1 MIVLFTALNLKH
13 SLDLHNIQFFAIF
26 IRSVKYQIYKFNKVS
41 FMFTYDMSKAGAN
54 SLYHYLYQC
63 IKKDIVSGNV
73 LAGEQL
79 PSKRNLAQNLGV
91 SVVTVENAYAQL
103 LAEGY
108 IYSLPK
114 KGFFVA
120 DINATAEPC
129 AQRKRK
135 MPRTRRLR
143 AELTDESE
151 HINPKYIADFASNG
165 SDIEAFPFTTWAK
178 ITREVLC
185 ERQNDLL
192 QVSPGMGALEL
203 RRAIARMLREFRNI
217 QVSPE
222 QIVIGAGTDYLYG
235 LLVQLL
241 GFDKCYGVEDPGWSK
256 ISKLYSQYGVKVR
269 HVPILNDNFVDSVA
283 DFGVDVMHISPAHHF
298 PTGKVMPIG
307 ERYRLLSWATESP
320 RRYIVEDDYD
330 SEFRMTGKPIPALQN
345 IDVSEKVIY
354 LNTFSKTMTSAIRLS
369 YMVLPP
375 HLVEKFHQ
383 KLSFYSCS
391 VSNLDQYVMA
401 KFIDLGYYETHI
413 NRMRNL
419 YRAKRDALL
428 SAIRK
433 SRLSS
438 VVRIYEEDAGLHFI
452 LEASIKCSDSDF
464 CRQLRQKGV
473 NIKALSEYYFEAQP
487 SVHKF
492 VINYSSVDKRN
503 VQKAVQA
510 FALLCK

>member
-1 MIVLFTALNLKH
+1 
-13 SLDLHNIQFFAIF
+13 
-26 IRSVKYQIYKFNKVS
+26 
-41 FMFTYDMSKAGAN
+41 MFTYDMSKAGAN

-63 IKKDIVSGNV
+63 IKKDIVNGNI
-73 LAGEQL
+73 LAEEQL
-79 PSKRNLAQNLGV
+79 PSKRNLAQNLGI

-103 LAEGY
+103 LAEGF

-120 DINATAEPC
+120 DINAAAN
-129 AQRKRK
+129 AQTLRSRKK
-135 MPRTRRLR
+135 SRTRRLR
-143 AELTDESE
+143 VERPEESE
-151 HINPKYIADFASNG
+151 HTNPKYIADFASNG

-192 QVSPGMGALEL
+192 QVSPGMGSLEL

-235 LLVQLL
+235 LLVQLF
-241 GFDKCYGVEDPGWSK
+241 GFDKCYGVEDPGYGK
-256 ISKLYSQYGVKVR
+256 ISKLYSQYGIKVC
-269 HVPILNDNFVDSVA
+269 HIPVDGDNFVDALKKSDA
-283 DFGVDVMHISPAHHF
+283 DIVHISPSHHF

-307 ERYRLLSWATESP
+307 ERYRLLSWAAESP
-320 RRYIVEDDYD
+320 KRYIVEDDYD

-345 IDVSEKVIY
+345 IDVTEKVVY

-375 HLVEKFHQ
+375 HLAEKFRNE
-383 KLSFYSCS
+383 LSFYSCT

-419 YRAKRDALL
+419 YRAKRDILL
-428 SAIRK
+428 STIRK
-433 SRLSS
+433 SKLSKAA
-438 VVRIYEEDAGLHFI
+438 RIYEEDAGLHFI
-452 LEASIKCSDSDF
+452 LEANTKCSDVEF
-464 CRQLRQKGV
+464 CNRARIRGV
-473 NIKALSEYYFEAQP
+473 NIRALSEYYFEAKP
-487 SVHKF
+487 SQHKF
-492 VINYSSVDKRN
+492 VVNYSSVDKVN
-503 VQKAVQA
+503 MQKAVQILA
-510 FALLCK
+510 SLCN

>member
-1 MIVLFTALNLKH
+1 
-13 SLDLHNIQFFAIF
+13 
-26 IRSVKYQIYKFNKVS
+26 
-41 FMFTYDMSKAGAN
+41 MFTYDMSKAGAN

-63 IKKDIVSGNV
+63 IKKDIVNGKI
-73 LAGEQL
+73 LAEEQL

-91 SVVTVENAYAQL
+91 SIVTVENAYAQL
-103 LAEGY
+103 LAEGF

-120 DINATAEPC
+120 DINAAAN
-129 AQRKRK
+129 AQTLRNYKK
-135 MPRTRRLR
+135 SRTRRLR
-143 AELTDESE
+143 AEFPEESE
-151 HINPKYIADFASNG
+151 HTNPKYIADFASNG

-178 ITREVLC
+178 ITHEVLC

-192 QVSPGMGALEL
+192 QVSPGMGSLEL

-241 GFDKCYGVEDPGWSK
+241 GFDKCYGVEDPGYGK
-256 ISKLYSQYGVKVR
+256 ISKLYSQYDIKVC
-269 HVPILNDNFVDSVA
+269 HIPVDGDNFVDALKKSDA
-283 DFGVDVMHISPAHHF
+283 DIVHISPSHHF
-298 PTGKVMPIG
+298 PTGKVMPVG
-307 ERYRLLSWATESP
+307 ERYRLLSWAAESP
-320 RRYIVEDDYD
+320 KRYIVEDDYD

-345 IDVSEKVIY
+345 IDVTEKVIY

-375 HLVEKFHQ
+375 HLAEKFRNE
-383 KLSFYSCS
+383 LSFYSCT

-419 YRAKRDALL
+419 YRAKRDILL
-428 SAIRK
+428 STIRK
-433 SRLSS
+433 SKLSKAA
-438 VVRIYEEDAGLHFI
+438 RIYEEDAGLHFI
-452 LEASIKCSDSDF
+452 LEVNTKCSDVEF
-464 CRQLRQKGV
+464 CNRTRIRGV
-473 NIKALSEYYFEAQP
+473 NIRALSEYYFEAKP
-487 SVHKF
+487 SQHKF
-492 VINYSSVDKRN
+492 VVNYSSVDKAN
-503 VQKAVQA
+503 MQKAVQILA
-510 FALLCK
+510 SLCN

>member
-1 MIVLFTALNLKH
+1 
-13 SLDLHNIQFFAIF
+13 
-26 IRSVKYQIYKFNKVS
+26 
-41 FMFTYDMSKAGAN
+41 MFTYDMSKAGAN
-54 SLYHYLYQC
+54 RLYHYLYQC

-73 LAGEQL
+73 LAEEQL

-120 DINATAEPC
+120 DINATAELN

-143 AELTDESE
+143 TELPEESE
-151 HINPKYIADFASNG
+151 HTNPKYIADFASNG
-165 SDIEAFPFTTWAK
+165 ADIEAFPFTTWAK

-185 ERQNDLL
+185 ERQKDLL
-192 QVSPGMGALEL
+192 QVSPGIGTLEL
-203 RRAIARMLREFRNI
+203 RRSIARMLREFRNI
-217 QVSPE
+217 HATPE

-241 GFDKCYGVEDPGWSK
+241 GFDKCYGVEDPGYGK
-256 ISKLYSQYGVKVR
+256 ISKIYGQYGVEVC
-269 HVPILNDNFVDSVA
+269 HIPIDGEKFVDALTKSNA
-283 DFGVDVMHISPAHHF
+283 DIVHISPAHHF
-298 PTGKVMPIG
+298 PTGMVMPVG
-307 ERYRLLSWATESP
+307 ERYRLLSWAAESP
-320 RRYIVEDDYD
+320 KRYIVEDDYD

-345 IDVSEKVIY
+345 IDVTEKVIY

-375 HLVEKFHQ
+375 HLAEKFHID
-383 KLSFYSCS
+383 LSFYSCT

-419 YRAKRDALL
+419 YRAKRDMLL
-428 SAIRK
+428 LAIHK
-433 SRLSS
+433 SRLSNIA
-438 VVRIYEEDAGLHFI
+438 RIYEEDAGLHFI
-452 LEASIKCSDSDF
+452 LEVSTKCSDAEF
-464 CRQLRQKGV
+464 CKRLRQKGV
-473 NIKALSEYYFEAQP
+473 NVKALSEYFFEAKP
-487 SVHKF
+487 SIHKF
-492 VINYSSVDKRN
+492 VINYSSVDKNRM
-503 VQKAVQA
+503 QKAVQA
-510 FALLCK
+510 LASLCE

>member
-1 MIVLFTALNLKH
+1 
-13 SLDLHNIQFFAIF
+13 
-26 IRSVKYQIYKFNKVS
+26 
-41 FMFTYDMSKAGAN
+41 
-54 SLYHYLYQC
+54 
-63 IKKDIVSGNV
+63 
-73 LAGEQL
+73 
-79 PSKRNLAQNLGV
+79 
-91 SVVTVENAYAQL
+91 
-103 LAEGY
+103 
-108 IYSLPK
+108 
-114 KGFFVA
+114 
-120 DINATAEPC
+120 
-129 AQRKRK
+129 
-135 MPRTRRLR
+135 
-143 AELTDESE
+143 
-151 HINPKYIADFASNG
+151 
-165 SDIEAFPFTTWAK
+165 
-178 ITREVLC
+178 
-185 ERQNDLL
+185 
-192 QVSPGMGALEL
+192 
-203 RRAIARMLREFRNI
+203 
-217 QVSPE
+217 
-222 QIVIGAGTDYLYG
+222 
-235 LLVQLL
+235 
-241 GFDKCYGVEDPGWSK
+241 
-256 ISKLYSQYGVKVR
+256 
-269 HVPILNDNFVDSVA
+269 
-283 DFGVDVMHISPAHHF
+283 
-298 PTGKVMPIG
+298 
-307 ERYRLLSWATESP
+307 
-320 RRYIVEDDYD
+320 
-330 SEFRMTGKPIPALQN
+330 LQN

>member
-1 MIVLFTALNLKH
+1 
-13 SLDLHNIQFFAIF
+13 
-26 IRSVKYQIYKFNKVS
+26 
-41 FMFTYDMSKAGAN
+41 MFTYDMSKAGAN

-73 LAGEQL
+73 LAEEQL
-79 PSKRNLAQNLGV
+79 PSKRNLAQNLGI

-375 HLVEKFHQ
+375 HLVE
-383 KLSFYSCS
+383 
-391 VSNLDQYVMA
+391 N
-401 KFIDLGYYETHI
+401 

-510 FALLCK
+510 LIHTLSSTSKRLRQNGLQNRISVPKIPQSSSLQKQQIMTYA

>member
-1 MIVLFTALNLKH
+1 
-13 SLDLHNIQFFAIF
+13 
-26 IRSVKYQIYKFNKVS
+26 
-41 FMFTYDMSKAGAN
+41 MFTYDISKAGAN

-63 IKKDIVSGNV
+63 IKKDIVNGNI
-73 LAGEQL
+73 LAEEQL

-103 LAEGY
+103 LAEGF

-120 DINATAEPC
+120 DINAAANT
-129 AQRKRK
+129 QTLRSRKK
-135 MPRTRRLR
+135 SRTRRLR
-143 AELTDESE
+143 AEFPEESE
-151 HINPKYIADFASNG
+151 HTNPKYIADFASNG

-192 QVSPGMGALEL
+192 QVSPGMGSLEL

-241 GFDKCYGVEDPGWSK
+241 GFDKCYGVEDPGYGK
-256 ISKLYSQYGVKVR
+256 ISKLYSQYGIKVC
-269 HVPILNDNFVDSVA
+269 HIPVDGDNFVDALKKSDA
-283 DFGVDVMHISPAHHF
+283 DIVHISPSHHF
-298 PTGKVMPIG
+298 PTGKVMPVG
-307 ERYRLLSWATESP
+307 ERYRLLSWAAESP
-320 RRYIVEDDYD
+320 KRYIVEDDYD

-345 IDVSEKVIY
+345 IDVTEKGIY

-375 HLVEKFHQ
+375 HLVEKFRNE
-383 KLSFYSCS
+383 LSFYSCT

-419 YRAKRDALL
+419 YRAKRDILL
-428 SAIRK
+428 STIRK
-433 SRLSS
+433 SKLSKAA
-438 VVRIYEEDAGLHFI
+438 RIYEEDAGLHFI
-452 LEASIKCSDSDF
+452 LEVNTKCSDVEF
-464 CRQLRQKGV
+464 CNRARIRGV
-473 NIKALSEYYFEAQP
+473 NIRALSEYYFEAKP
-487 SVHKF
+487 SQHKF
-492 VINYSSVDKRN
+492 VVNYSSVDKAN
-503 VQKAVQA
+503 MQKAVQILA
-510 FALLCK
+510 SLCN